1 MMTLPRLRRVVQ
13 RSLVETLRA
22 VDDVLFPQCCLLSG
36 TPLLTG
42 TSRIS
47 GISDAAID
55 AHPPAPPPSE
65 LFALLARHF
74 DADDIAL
81 GCVYA
86 RFAITI
92 GSTIDAAIHAL
103 KYQGRTVLA
112 QDLGKEVGRHVEWM
126 DRDRAHSYAAL
137 IPVPIHAARRRERGY
152 NQADHIAVGVA
163 EILRAPVCTN
173 TLVRTRY
180 TVTQT
185 QLDATHRAGNV
196 HDAFCVMDR
205 SIIHGRHILLID
217 DVLTTGSTLN
227 ACATALLEAGA
238 RRVDA
243 ATIAAAV

>member
-1 MMTLPRLRRVVQ
+1 MILPRLRRVVQ

-22 VDDVLFPQCCLLSG
+22 VDDVLFPQRCLLSG
-36 TPLLTG
+36 TPLLDG
-42 TSRIS
+42 TSRIT
-47 GISDAAID
+47 GISDAALD

-92 GSTIDAAIHAL
+92 GSTIDNAIHAL
-103 KYQGRTVLA
+103 KYEGRTRLA
-112 QDLGKEVGRHVEWM
+112 HDLGKEVGRHVEWM
-126 DRDRAHSYAAL
+126 DVERAHAYAFV

-152 NQADHIAVGVA
+152 NQADHIAAGIA
-163 EILRAPVCTN
+163 EVLHVPLCTN

-196 HDAFCVMDR
+196 HDAFCILDR
-205 SIIHGRHILLID
+205 SVVHGRHILLVD

-227 ACATALLEAGA
+227 ACAMALLDAGA